1 MRRCSGLP
9 SAVVV
14 VLLSSAF
21 GISQPTAV
29 AQEATPTA
37 AMMPEGATF
46 EPVTSA
52 FGTEPPSPADM
63 FVFRIN
69 LEPGGR
75 LPSDPNDPSV
85 GILIVESGVFAL
97 ALGGPVN
104 VTRGAGLSAA
114 MASAEASGD
123 LSGIVEAF
131 AAGEVVTLEAG
142 DAAYVPANL
151 AGEIRNEGQEPAV
164 GLGFLIYP
172 AAGMGAEATPAAQR
186 EIERSTL

>member
-1 MRRCSGLP
+1 MRRFSSLL

-14 VLLSSAF
+14 LLLSSAI
-21 GISQPTAV
+21 GISQSVAV
-29 AQEATPTA
+29 AQEATPA
-37 AMMPEGATF
+37 AEAMMPEGATF

-52 FGTEPPSPADM
+52 FGAEPPSPADM
-63 FVFRIN
+63 FVIRIN

-85 GILIVESGVFAL
+85 GILIVESGAFTL
-97 ALGGPVN
+97 ALEGPVN

-114 MASAEASGD
+114 MATAEASGD
-123 LSGIVEAF
+123 PGEIVEAYG
-131 AAGEVVTLEAG
+131 AGDEVTLEAG

-172 AAGMGAEATPAAQR
+172 AAGVGAEATPAA
-186 EIERSTL
+186 